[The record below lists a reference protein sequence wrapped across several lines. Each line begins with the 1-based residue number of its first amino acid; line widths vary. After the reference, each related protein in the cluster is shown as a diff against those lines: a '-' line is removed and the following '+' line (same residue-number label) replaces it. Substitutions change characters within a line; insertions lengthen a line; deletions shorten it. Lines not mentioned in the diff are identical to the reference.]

1 MKFTLLLIILLCLLP
16 QARAARDDERISSV
30 ENQIQTLDTIVQGSK
45 SASEKARLEV
55 KLQRLR
61 DELAILRQR
70 RDIESRVKALSEDR
84 AAHPLDALR
93 EKLRLVD
100 ASEEDAKKRIQE
112 LMTKRRQAATERDTL
127 LAQLEKLR
135 KAEIPHATAHGTAAA
150 SAPPAAAAASPTA
163 ELEERV
169 FTRNEELR
177 SLSMQRECAEL
188 EVELA
193 HEAERLREELKSFEH
208 SPRTNLR
215 AILEANDLLDAA
227 TKFEERLGVRSTELA
242 QNLQVSQGSLTL
254 AQQKLAKFDEELALL
269 EKQTGFFSSDARI
282 ERLLVVQRGQK
293 KALQES
299 IPHLDAQITA
309 LRKST
314 QMLGLELDLIRAER
328 GLREL
333 RFAELKESYVNRLR
347 WPIAG
352 LAGVIALYFFHN
364 YILVSIACRREK
376 RAIARSLGRYGAVL
390 LAAVVVCGFLFDDL
404 SIFAATLGI
413 VSAAL
418 VISLQDVC
426 TSVFGWFVIM
436 LASKFRIG
444 DRLEIDAMRGD
455 VIDVDLLSTT
465 LTEVNGWLDS
475 EQPTGRVVVV
485 PNNFIFKS
493 KVLNYNHEHPFIWN
507 RLNVTVTFESP
518 LALTLELFGRELT
531 EITRAEFDAARTAAG
546 RFTNRYGIEDA
557 DYTPRIQTQIVDTG
571 VLLSLYYVAHYKECV
586 SARTRINEGLLRVVA
601 EHPEIQFS
609 NPTINLIHTN
619 TPPPPAARSL
629 ASALAAKPPGSKLDP
644 IVIAGR

>member
-1 MKFTLLLIILLCLLP
+1 MKFTLLFLLLLCLLP
-16 QARAARDDERISSV
+16 QARAARDDERIASV
-30 ENQIQTLDTIVQGSK
+30 ETQIQTLDTIVQGSK

-70 RDIESRVKALSEDR
+70 RDIESRVRALSEDR

-100 ASEEDAKKRIQE
+100 ASEEDAKKRIQD
-112 LMTKRRQAATERDTL
+112 LMTKRRQAATERDAL
-127 LAQLEKLR
+127 VAQLDKLR
-135 KAEIPHATAHGTAAA
+135 KTDTPPAAPTAA
-150 SAPPAAAAASPTA
+150 SAAAASPSA

-193 HEAERLREELKSFEH
+193 HEAERLREELKNFEH

-215 AILEANDLLDAA
+215 AILEANDQLEA
-227 TKFEERLGVRSTELA
+227 TSKLEERLGVRSTELA

-299 IPHLDAQITA
+299 IPHLDTQITA

-333 RFAELKESYVNRLR
+333 RFTELKDSYVNRLR

-352 LAGVIALYFFHN
+352 LAGVVALYFFHN

-376 RAIARSLGRYGAVL
+376 RPIARRLGRYGAVL
-390 LAAVVVCGFLFDDL
+390 LATAVVGGFLFDDL
-404 SIFAATLGI
+404 SMFAATLGI

-444 DRLEIDAMRGD
+444 DRLEIDSMRGD

-465 LTEVNGWLDS
+465 LIEVNGWLDS

-518 LALTLELFGRELT
+518 LALTLDLFGRELT
-531 EITRAEFDAARTAAG
+531 EITRAEFDAARKAAAG
-546 RFTNRYGIEDA
+546 FANRYGIEDA
-557 DYTPRIQTQIVDTG
+557 DYIPRIQTQIVDTG

-586 SARTRINEGLLRVVA
+586 SARTRINEGLLRVVG

-629 ASALAAKPPGSKLDP
+629 ASAIASRPPGSRLDP
-644 IVIAGR
+644 IVIAGG